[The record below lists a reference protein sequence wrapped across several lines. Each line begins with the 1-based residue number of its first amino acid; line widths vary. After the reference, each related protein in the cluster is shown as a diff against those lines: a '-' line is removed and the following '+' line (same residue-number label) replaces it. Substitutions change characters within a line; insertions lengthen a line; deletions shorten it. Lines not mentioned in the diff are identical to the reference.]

1 MAMDFNNSKEPL
13 ELIAP
18 MSLEME
24 FQLPGVFNSIAIC
37 DKGKI
42 AASCAPNG
50 QI

>member
-1 MAMDFNNSKEPL
+1 MAMDFNNLKEPL

-24 FQLPGVFNSIAIC
+24 FQLPGSFKSTVTC

-42 AASCAPNG
+42 TASCAPNG
-50 QI
+50 VI